1 MSELPRPIPIVLD
14 CDPGHDDAVA
24 MLLAVASPE
33 VELVGVTTVAGNQT
47 LEKTTANAIRVL
59 ELVGRGDVP
68 VAEGAERP
76 LARERHVAAHVH
88 GESGLDGPELPP
100 ARGRPVERHAV
111 DFLADAIRERDGRLT
126 LVPTG
131 PLTNVALL
139 LALHPDARPERIVLM
154 GGAVGEGNR
163 TPAAEFNVWADPEAA
178 HRVFSSGLDVTMV
191 PLDATHQALV
201 RPEDAEELRAAGRIG
216 RFVAELVDF
225 YARFH
230 RQLYPE
236 LGGSPMHDP
245 LALAHVVRPGLLEVR
260 PAHVE
265 VDLGRGPSYGRTNVD
280 WRGRHDGR
288 EPNAHVGLAVDAPA
302 FRALLLERIAS
313 LG

>member
-1 MSELPRPIPIVLD
+1 MSPIPIILD
-14 CDPGHDDAVA
+14 CDPGHDDAIA
-24 MLLAVASPE
+24 ILLALASPE

-47 LEKTTANAIRVL
+47 LEKTTANALRVL
-59 ELVGRGDVP
+59 EFAGRNDVR
-68 VAEGAERP
+68 VAEGADRP
-76 LARERHVAAHVH
+76 LVRERSVAAHVH

-100 ARGRPVERHAV
+100 AVGKPVPAHAADFIAEQIRARGGV
-111 DFLADAIRERDGRLT
+111 LT

-131 PLTNVALL
+131 PLTNVAMVLSR
-139 LALHPDARPERIVLM
+139 HPGARPERVVLM

-178 HRVFSSGLDVTMV
+178 QRVFDSGLDVTMI
-191 PLDATHQALV
+191 PLDATHQALI
-201 RPEDAEELRAAGRIG
+201 RADDADELRAAGRAG
-216 RFVAELVDF
+216 TLVAELVDF
-225 YARFH
+225 YGRFH

-245 LALAHVVRPGLLEVR
+245 LALAHVIRPDLVETRPGY
-260 PAHVE
+260 VE
-265 VDLGRGPSYGRTNVD
+265 VDLSHGPSYGRTNVD

-288 EPNAHVGLAVDAPA
+288 EPNARVGLGVDAEG
-302 FRALLLERIAS
+302 FRTLLVERIAS

>member
-1 MSELPRPIPIVLD
+1 MSERTPIVLD
-14 CDPGHDDAVA
+14 CDPGHDDAIA
-24 MLLAVASPE
+24 LLLALASPE
-33 VELVGVTTVAGNQT
+33 LDLLGVTTVSGNQT
-47 LEKTTANAIRVL
+47 LEKTTANALRVL
-59 ELVGRGDVP
+59 ELVGRSDVP
-68 VAEGAERP
+68 VAAGADRP
-76 LARERHVAAHVH
+76 LARELFVAAYVH
-88 GESGLDGPELPP
+88 GDSGLDGPALPP
-100 ARGRPVERHAV
+100 PAGRPVEQHAV

-139 LALHPDARPERIVLM
+139 LALHADARPERIVLM

-313 LG
+313 LA